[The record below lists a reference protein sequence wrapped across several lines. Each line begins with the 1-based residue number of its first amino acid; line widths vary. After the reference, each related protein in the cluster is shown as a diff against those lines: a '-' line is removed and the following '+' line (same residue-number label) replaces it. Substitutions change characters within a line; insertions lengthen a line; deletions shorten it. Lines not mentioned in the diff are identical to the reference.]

1 VMGWMAFRSVLVL
14 LASASVVAASPVAAA
29 ALQCVPFA
37 RSLSGIAIYGN
48 AKTWWGQA
56 AGVYTR
62 GQRPRAG
69 AVLAFAGSRAMPLGH
84 VAVVSRVLN
93 AREVLLDHANW
104 SYRGGI
110 ERGVLAVDVS
120 SAGDWS
126 AVRVWH
132 SPTRSLG
139 LRVNPAYG
147 FIYPAN
153 GIPEARLEGSPEGTF
168 SPPRIDPAPVAGIPG
183 DRDDRVTFRGRRF

>member
-1 VMGWMAFRSVLVL
+1 MGWTAFRGAAALLVSV
-14 LASASVVAASPVAAA
+14 SVFAASPVDAAV
-29 ALQCVPFA
+29 LQCVPFA

-56 AGVYTR
+56 AGTYAR
-62 GQRPRAG
+62 GKRPRAG
-69 AVLAFAGSRAMPLGH
+69 AVMAFAGTRAMPLGH
-84 VAVVSRVLN
+84 VAVVSRILN

-120 SAGDWS
+120 AAGDWS

-139 LRVNPAYG
+139 LRVNPVYG
-147 FIYPAN
+147 FIYPNKAEADY
-153 GIPEARLEGSPEGTF
+153 GPAIAPEAPSRPA
-168 SPPRIDPAPVAGIPG
+168 RIDPAPVLGTPG
-183 DRDDRVTFRGRRF
+183 DRDDIVTFRGRRF

>member
-1 VMGWMAFRSVLVL
+1 MAFRSALVL

-29 ALQCVPFA
+29 ALQCVPYA
-37 RSLSGIAIYGN
+37 RSLSGVAIYGN

-56 AGVYTR
+56 AGVYAR
-62 GQRPRAG
+62 GHRPRAG

-84 VAVVSRVLN
+84 VAVVNRVLN
-93 AREVLLDHANW
+93 AREVLIDHANW

-139 LRVNPAYG
+139 LRINPAHG
-147 FIYPAN
+147 FIYPAK
-153 GIPEARLEGSPEGTF
+153 AVLEDRFEDSPETRF
-168 SPPRIDPAPVAGIPG
+168 SSPWIDPAPVSGTPG